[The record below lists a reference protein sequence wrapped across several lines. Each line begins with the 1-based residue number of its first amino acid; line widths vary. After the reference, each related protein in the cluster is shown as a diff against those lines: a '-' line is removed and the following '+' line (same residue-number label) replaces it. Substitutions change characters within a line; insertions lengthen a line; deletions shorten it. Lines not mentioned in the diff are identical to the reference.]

1 MHDESAFHISLHKDT
16 LYKAECQVSL
26 CEVILIG
33 CRLKK
38 KKEKMNQDLVDSLI
52 QQWSIER
59 PDLNASA
66 MGVVGRILRLAAGL
80 QRRGEESLAPFNLSM
95 WQFDV
100 LATLRRAGAPFR
112 LSPTQ
117 LMRAVMLTSGAM
129 TNRLDRLETAGL
141 VRREPDPADR
151 RGLQIV
157 LTSQGLELVDLAIVA
172 RLQDAQGVVQ
182 LLTQKE
188 RQSLEPVLRKL
199 LGEIEMNVG
208 KGE

>member
-1 MHDESAFHISLHKDT
+1 
-16 LYKAECQVSL
+16 
-26 CEVILIG
+26 
-33 CRLKK
+33 
-38 KKEKMNQDLVDSLI
+38 
-52 QQWSIER
+52 
-59 PDLNASA
+59 

-157 LTSQGLELVDLAIVA
+157 LTSQGLKLVDHCWI
-172 RLQDAQGVVQ
+172 RLS
-182 LLTQKE
+182 TK
-188 RQSLEPVLRKL
+188 S
-199 LGEIEMNVG
+199 
-208 KGE
+208 

>member
-1 MHDESAFHISLHKDT
+1 M
-16 LYKAECQVSL
+16 
-26 CEVILIG
+26 
-33 CRLKK
+33 KK

-129 TNRLDRLETAGL
+129 TNRLDRLETAAL
-141 VRREPDPADR
+141 LRREPDPADR